1 LGGEKLNRLSIIAAV
16 FLLCGGFFF
25 YNLTPVSAQS
35 SDGGEGVVPAVPGK
49 ISEAEILLDEPVA
62 PDAGTDGIA
71 ARSGPTVFTVL
82 RMVLVLVLAAAAI
95 YGVVFFFKRLSRPP
109 AKVNPHLKVL
119 ASVPLGPGSFAAVI
133 SLGNKAWLVG
143 GADGGV
149 GLISEVA
156 DQELVDAMLLDES
169 RRGADSGGFLN
180 FSKILR
186 RLGGAGDTGQRLTPE
201 SLRKRRERL
210 KDL

>member
-1 LGGEKLNRLSIIAAV
+1 MGGEKLNRLSIIAAA

-35 SDGGEGVVPAVPGK
+35 SDGEEDVASAVPGRV
-49 ISEAEILLDEPVA
+49 SEADILLDEPVDPGA
-62 PDAGTDGIA
+62 RAGGIIA
-71 ARSGPTVFTVL
+71 QSGPTALTVL

-109 AKVNPHLKVL
+109 SKTNPYLKVL

-156 DQELVDAMLLDES
+156 DQELVDTMLLDES
-169 RRGADSGGFLN
+169 RRGADSGDFLN

-186 RLGGAGDTGQRLTPE
+186 RLGGAGEAGQRFTPE

-210 KDL
+210 KNL